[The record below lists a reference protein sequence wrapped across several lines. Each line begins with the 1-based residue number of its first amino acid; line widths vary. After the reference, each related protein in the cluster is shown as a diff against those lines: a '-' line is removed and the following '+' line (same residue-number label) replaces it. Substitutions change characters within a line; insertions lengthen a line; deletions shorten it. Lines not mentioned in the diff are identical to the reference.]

1 MGIIAN
7 VYRTG
12 STRGC
17 DMGLMKVEDCT
28 NNGWSSGHGF
38 DRVCVV
44 NADGPFEPSDD
55 CPAVM
60 IVPHRTVKGAI
71 HAISLHHH
79 ETKQWTMFG
88 GNYLASSDS
97 RFWELCERLG
107 ASRYHGAVAIHDRV
121 E

>member
-12 STRGC
+12 HSISPDTMQVR
-17 DMGLMKVEDCT
+17 DCT
-28 NNGWSSGHGF
+28 LNGWSSLFGY
-38 DRVCVV
+38 DQVCVV
-44 NADGPFEPSDD
+44 NAEGPFEPSDD
-55 CPAVM
+55 YPAVM

-71 HAISLHHH
+71 HAVSVEHH
-79 ETKQWTMFG
+79 EAKKWTMFG

>member
-1 MGIIAN
+1 M
-7 VYRTG
+7 VFR
-12 STRGC
+12 
-17 DMGLMKVEDCT
+17 DCT
-28 NNGWSSGHGF
+28 LRGWSSRF
-38 DRVCVV
+38 DQVCVV
-44 NADGPFEPSDD
+44 NADGPFDPSDEY
-55 CPAVM
+55 PAVV

-71 HAISLHHH
+71 HAVSVEHH
-79 ETKQWTMFG
+79 EAKKWTMFG

>member
-1 MGIIAN
+1 MGICAYI
-7 VYRTG
+7 YRTG
-12 STRGC
+12 TCRGQE
-17 DMGLMKVEDCT
+17 MGLMKVDDFT
-28 NNGWSSGHGF
+28 NAGWSSGHGF

-44 NADGPFEPSDD
+44 NAEGPFDPSDD

-60 IVPHRTVKGAI
+60 LVPHRTLKGAI
-71 HAISLHHH
+71 HAVSLHHH
-79 ETKQWTMFG
+79 ETGQHTMMG

-107 ASRYHGAVAIHDRV
+107 ASRFHGAVAIHDRV